1 MMVGP
6 TPTESARRLGLDSV
20 FKLPRCTSAGRR
32 RPDSGRSRAPT
43 EHSTHEELAMS
54 DQTQSLESYEEG
66 VSLNARKLRIT
77 ASKIDTPKLDDRLLS
92 PYREDSSD

>member
-1 MMVGP
+1 
-6 TPTESARRLGLDSV
+6 
-20 FKLPRCTSAGRR
+20 
-32 RPDSGRSRAPT
+32 
-43 EHSTHEELAMS
+43 MS